1 VDTLASMLVIV
12 LICAVVVLLRQR
24 LTSRK
29 KAAAEI
35 QRLTRETAPRSDVSE
50 ALASREALLTGL
62 DSPALVFG
70 ADGTLIRANPAARAQ
85 IPNVV
90 ANPDV
95 SQLGAAVAG
104 CIESG
109 QPRTAEVT
117 VYTPERRRFQ
127 AVVRPYT
134 TRQGQ
139 ACVAVLSESSARDD
153 YRDAR
158 RLFSAGVSHELRT
171 PLARI
176 LALVDTLAL
185 PLDEAERL
193 AAIDQARAEV
203 DAMRELIEDMILLVR
218 LESHELTGAGD
229 RTDVT
234 AAVESAVERHRQA
247 AARREM
253 KLAGDATRGLVV
265 AVSSRLLD
273 VVLDNLVANAIRH
286 AGPGTRVDIRAR
298 GLAGMVEVVVQ
309 DTGVGIPAEHI
320 DHVFERFYRVEHARS
335 TPGTGLGLAIVKH
348 IAEEYGGRATAESVP
363 GAGTIMRVKLPA
375 PAAVETPARLAGE
388 VGSA

>member
-1 VDTLASMLVIV
+1 VLLVIV
-12 LICAVVVLLRQR
+12 LVCALAVLLRQR
-24 LTSRK
+24 VASRK
-29 KAAAEI
+29 NTQLEI
-35 QRLTRETAPRSDVSE
+35 QRLTREMAPRSDVSE

-95 SQLGAAVAG
+95 SQLAAAVAG

-109 QPRTAEVT
+109 QPRSAEVT

-139 ACVAVLSESSARDD
+139 ACVAVLSESSARD
-153 YRDAR
+153 AR

-185 PLDEAERL
+185 PLDDGERL

-234 AAVESAVERHRQA
+234 LAVERAVERHRQA
-247 AARREM
+247 AAGREM
-253 KLAGDATRGLVV
+253 ELGGEATRGLVV

-298 GLAGMVEVVVQ
+298 GLAGVVEVVVQ

-375 PAAVETPARLAGE
+375 PAAVETQAPLAGE

>member
-1 VDTLASMLVIV
+1 MDTLAVVLMLALVG
-12 LICAVVVLLRQR
+12 AVVALARERRAGRQEVAR
-24 LTSRK
+24 
-29 KAAAEI
+29 EI
-35 QRLTRETAPRSDVSE
+35 QRLSRETAPRYELSE
-50 ALASREALLTGL
+50 ALASRDALLTGL
-62 DSPALVFG
+62 DSPALVFA
-70 ADGTLIRANPAARAQ
+70 ADGTLMRANPAARSQ
-85 IPNVV
+85 IPDVL
-90 ANPDV
+90 ANPDG
-95 SQLGAAVAG
+95 SQLAAAVLG

-109 QPRTAEVT
+109 QARSAEVT

-127 AVVRPYT
+127 AIVRPYS
-134 TRQGQ
+134 TRHGQ
-139 ACVAVLSESSARDD
+139 ACVALLSESSERDD

-185 PLDEAERL
+185 PLDDGERL

-229 RTDVT
+229 RTDIT
-234 AAVESAVERHRQA
+234 TAVESCVERHRQA
-247 AARREM
+247 ALNREM
-253 KLAGDATRGLVV
+253 ELAGDATRGLVV
-265 AVSSRLLD
+265 AVNARLLD
-273 VVLDNLVANAIRH
+273 VVLDNLVTNAIRH
-286 AGPGTRVDIRAR
+286 AGPGARIDVRAR
-298 GLAGMVEVVVQ
+298 GLAGAVELVVH
-309 DTGVGIPAEHI
+309 DTGVGIPADHI

-363 GAGTIMRVKLPA
+363 GAGTIMRIKLPA
-375 PAAVETPARLAGE
+375 PAAMETQARLAGE
-388 VGSA
+388 ASSS